1 VEQHLLSKEILDRF
15 KNLKILVVGDL
26 MVDRYLIG
34 SVSRISPE
42 APVPIVNL
50 EKTDEKL
57 GGAANVALNIKSLGA
72 VPILCSVIGNDE
84 NGGILKNLLRK
95 EGIRDDLILN
105 SEKRPTTIK
114 SRVLAGAHQLL
125 RIDQETTEYL
135 TPEEEKLLLEK
146 LTEYFAQNKVDA
158 LVFQDYNKGILT
170 PQIILSLIEKTAKLG
185 IPSLVDPKKKN
196 FWEYKG
202 ATVFKPNLREIND
215 QLELKVRP
223 VNDDLKRASKE
234 ITERLQNKFT
244 VITLSEHGI
253 FGTSSKENFLIPSK
267 KRKIADV
274 CGAGDSVISILAVA
288 FGAGINFEESL
299 KLANIGGGQVCEYPG
314 VVPVDFNNLLDE
326 YILG

>member
-1 VEQHLLSKEILDRF
+1 MERQQLSKEILDKF
-15 KNLKILVVGDL
+15 KKLKILVVGDL

-50 EKTDEKL
+50 ENTEEKL

-72 VPILCSVIGNDE
+72 EPILCSFIGEDE
-84 NGGILKNLLRK
+84 NGVILRNLMKK
-95 EGIRDDLILN
+95 EGISGDLILN
-105 SEKRPTTIK
+105 SKNRPTTIK
-114 SRVLAGAHQLL
+114 SRVLAGTHQLL
-125 RIDQETTEYL
+125 RIDQETTENL
-135 TPEEEKLLLEK
+135 SPGEEKLLLDK
-146 LTEYFAQNKVDA
+146 LNGYFAQNKVDA
-158 LVFQDYNKGILT
+158 LVLQDYNKGILT
-170 PQIILSLIEKTAKLG
+170 PLIIRSLIEIAGRLG

-202 ATVFKPNLREIND
+202 ATVFKPNIREIND
-215 QLELKVRP
+215 QLELKVLP
-223 VNDDLKRASKE
+223 LNGDLIRASTE
-234 ITERLQNKFT
+234 INNRLQNEFT

-253 FGTSSKENFLIPSK
+253 FGTSSKENFLIPAK

-314 VVPVDFNNLLDE
+314 IVPVDYNKLLGE
-326 YILG
+326 YFIG